1 MIKTDSRE
9 SMTDQQRWVMDN
21 LLGETVTS
29 TQYEVANLPAYGI
42 RGSRSYQPYI
52 IATNQLGM
60 KIHEPVSR
68 LINKSPIDSQ
78 GYLTALLKQ
87 DVDSG
92 SHWVPVKRDRKAG
105 HVGKSYRLMPIGRD
119 YVVLRLWNQTA
130 ELANVGEFL
139 PFSAWQTISSSEWAE
154 VAPRQRGVIPH
165 ASLGSG
171 DTNSSLTLVTQWKS
185 GSVALSD
192 VEVNPDKV
200 SLDFTT
206 ATYAFTADS
215 HNIKYADFIIPV
227 EELA

>member
-87 DVDSG
+87 V
-92 SHWVPVKRDRKAG
+92 
-105 HVGKSYRLMPIGRD
+105 M
-119 YVVLRLWNQTA
+119 T
-130 ELANVGEFL
+130 L
-139 PFSAWQTISSSEWAE
+139 PCVSLNISAYY
-154 VAPRQRGVIPH
+154 P
-165 ASLGSG
+165 
-171 DTNSSLTLVTQWKS
+171 LTLIVVHI
-185 GSVALSD
+185 GCR
-192 VEVNPDKV
+192 
-200 SLDFTT
+200 
-206 ATYAFTADS
+206 
-215 HNIKYADFIIPV
+215 
-227 EELA
+227 